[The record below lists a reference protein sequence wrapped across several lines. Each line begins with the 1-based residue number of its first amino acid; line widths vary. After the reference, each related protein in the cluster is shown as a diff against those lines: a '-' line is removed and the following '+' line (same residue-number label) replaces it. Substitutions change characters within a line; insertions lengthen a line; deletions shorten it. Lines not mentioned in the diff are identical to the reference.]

1 MSKKKRKLKKL
12 LKGLGVGA
20 AILGA
25 GKALMNRR
33 DKANQMK
40 EFLATEG
47 GDLSNIPK
55 EKRMMNIVGK
65 MAVPVDV
72 NANPR
77 EIDNIVKSYGI
88 NTRADNFGLPIPKA
102 SMMASPRLNTGAFDI
117 GMKDGGKVVKTGE
130 KIAKR
135 KKKIGIQIKGF
146 GKARKT

>member
-1 MSKKKRKLKKL
+1 MKKKLKKL
-12 LKGLGVGA
+12 LK
-20 AILGA
+20 
-25 GKALMNRR
+25 KALPVAALAAGATMLGRKRR
-33 DKANQMK
+33 QANEMK
-40 EFLATEG
+40 NFLATEG
-47 GDLSNIPK
+47 GNLSILPK
-55 EKRMMNIVGK
+55 AKRMMNIAGK
-65 MAVPVDV
+65 MSVPVDV

-130 KIAKR
+130 KTAKR

-146 GKARKT
+146 GKARRS